1 MEIHVQK
8 STMIRP
14 AQETP
19 KQRLRNS
26 DLDLIAP
33 SGYVPQVYFYRRP
46 NYTSPNF
53 FDAGL
58 LKEALKK
65 ILVPFHPV
73 AGRLPSDESGRTD
86 ILCNGVGVLFV
97 EAETSCV
104 IDDFGDF
111 AEGSKLLPLLPAFDD
126 TKDNSSYPLMMTQVT
141 RFKCGGVC
149 LATRFHHILADGAS
163 TYHFVNSWAEMTRG
177 VPISI
182 PPFFDRTVLDFGVPN
197 SPRFHHIE
205 YDPPPSMNTPTQ
217 NSESICT
224 AILNLSFEQINILK
238 EKSKENRGSTFEYTR
253 LEVLAAHI
261 WRCVCKAREL
271 SDDQASK
278 LHFPT
283 NGRSKLN
290 PPLPSGYFGN
300 AVFTTA
306 LIALSGN
313 ILSEPL
319 NYTVERIHK
328 ALKQMNDKYF
338 KSALAY
344 LKQQP
349 DPTVLRRGA
358 HTYKCPN
365 FNIVYLANMPI
376 YDANFGW
383 GPPMFSRVV
392 NTYVEGIAHIY
403 PSPSNDGSLTVFIN
417 LETHHMQPFK
427 KLFYEIFQHP
437 KNARSRY

>member
-8 STMIRP
+8 STIIRP

-33 SGYVPQVYFYRRP
+33 SNYVPLVFFYRRP
-46 NYTSPNF
+46 NYSSPNF

-73 AGRLPSDESGRTD
+73 AGRLPSDESGRTE
-86 ILCNGVGVLFV
+86 ILCNGEGVLFV

-111 AEGSKLLPLLPAFDD
+111 AEGSKLLPLLPTFDD

-182 PPFFDRTVLDFGVPN
+182 PPFFDRTVLDFG
-197 SPRFHHIE
+197 
-205 YDPPPSMNTPTQ
+205 
-217 NSESICT
+217 
-224 AILNLSFEQINILK
+224 QIKILK

-300 AVFTTA
+300 VVFTTA

-319 NYTVERIHK
+319 NYTVERIHR
-328 ALKQMNDKYF
+328 ALERMNDEYL

-344 LKQQP
+344 LRQQP

-383 GPPMFSRVV
+383 GPPMFSRLV
-392 NTYVEGIAHIY
+392 NTYFEGVAHIY

-417 LETHHMQPFK
+417 LETHHVQPFK

>member
-1 MEIHVQK
+1 
-8 STMIRP
+8 
-14 AQETP
+14 
-19 KQRLRNS
+19 
-26 DLDLIAP
+26 
-33 SGYVPQVYFYRRP
+33 
-46 NYTSPNF
+46 
-53 FDAGL
+53 
-58 LKEALKK
+58 
-65 ILVPFHPV
+65 
-73 AGRLPSDESGRTD
+73 
-86 ILCNGVGVLFV
+86 
-97 EAETSCV
+97 
-104 IDDFGDF
+104 
-111 AEGSKLLPLLPAFDD
+111 
-126 TKDNSSYPLMMTQVT
+126 
-141 RFKCGGVC
+141 
-149 LATRFHHILADGAS
+149 
-163 TYHFVNSWAEMTRG
+163 MTRG

-224 AILNLSFEQINILK
+224 AILNLSLEQIKILK

-300 AVFTTA
+300 VVFTTA

-319 NYTVERIHK
+319 NYTVERIHR
-328 ALKQMNDKYF
+328 ALKRMNDDYL
-338 KSALAY
+338 KSAIAY
-344 LKQQP
+344 LRQQP

-383 GPPMFSRVV
+383 GPPMFSRLV
-392 NTYVEGIAHIY
+392 NTYFEGVAHIY